1 MTGQLLSW
9 NAMINS
15 NYYGTLSKS
24 LPKFIAVVDEY
35 EYNYDTVLQIIDNS
49 GSSLLQ
55 GILVL
60 NHTASSSASLS
71 SYASPAPVSPRGE
84 DTAEAQLT
92 PDAEYAWNT
101 NGDGLMLLDMHG
113 IPTGYVD
120 DDSIAEYILTV
131 ADQQAADFLSVLS
144 NENANVFDEDIKKFP
159 PIMGE
164 FEMYMGPE
172 NMNSTTC
179 LSWVDTDGQWRP
191 KCLPLGGTS
200 VWGLAGSPYERGSG
214 SANDGDDGNADEKQP
229 IVMVAT
235 NLDATSMFHDLSRGA
250 NTAAS
255 NILTVLMAAKLF
267 GESVTDSVLDGL
279 QNKIMFAFFQGEN
292 YGYMGSRSFLR
303 DVAYPGFQCDENG
316 TVAAIAKNKDEEN
329 PKMACLNPLRHD
341 LAFMDIGSIKSMI
354 AVDQVGILS
363 DNNTFY
369 VHNSGNT
376 YYSDIMTGVSPD
388 DWAVAEASAGSLP
401 PSPLSSLVSLSGG
414 SVGGIILTGYDAAY
428 AEDSFY
434 MSHMDS
440 TERVSIDLEAIAKA
454 ATIVARTALAAAY
467 GDAYD
472 DDTVIVDTIAELDAD
487 DDTLNSLANCL
498 LENGNC
504 NFLSNYAKMERAN
517 SRSEYDTDL
526 GIGAA
531 LGKPPSYYPSVFD
544 SRNGQ
549 PFVQVNGKSYGAY
562 TADADEAYGDNSDDK
577 FLIRPGMLAMS
588 LHGLLDDYLGRGGS
602 DGTNDSSELKT
613 CSSTS
618 DCSNVAYCP
627 NNGDKSVCTASKV
640 CVCSRAQYHIAL
652 DEAIIPSPNNA
663 TGVFVISDDDEG
675 VSPMYTEPYW
685 GNDIGVHVFRS
696 SSGAAN
702 WTLGVG
708 IVASVGCI
716 AATMY
721 LNRRL
726 RKEKL
731 Y

>member
-1 MTGQLLSW
+1 MDS
-9 NAMINS
+9 S
-15 NYYGTLSKS
+15 YYDVLSKS

-35 EYNYDTVLQIIDNS
+35 EYNYQTVQQIIDNS
-49 GSSLLQ
+49 DSSLLQ

-71 SYASPAPVSPRGE
+71 SYSSPAPVSPRGE

-92 PDAEYAWNT
+92 PDNDYAWNA
-101 NGDGLMLLDMHG
+101 NGDGLILKDMYG
-113 IPTGYVD
+113 VPTGYVED
-120 DDSIAEYILTV
+120 ETIAEYILTV
-131 ADQQAADFLSVLS
+131 ADRQASDFLSALS
-144 NENANVFDEDIKKFP
+144 NEQANVFDEDIKTFP

-164 FEMYMGPE
+164 FNMYMGPE
-172 NMNSTTC
+172 GMNSTTC
-179 LSWVDTDGQWRP
+179 LSWIDTDGQWRP

-200 VWGLAGSPYERGSG
+200 VLGLAGSPYERGSG
-214 SANDGDDGNADEKQP
+214 SANDDGNENSKQP
-229 IVMVAT
+229 VVMVAT
-235 NLDATSMFHDLSRGA
+235 NMDATSMFHDLSSGA

-267 GESVTDSVLDGL
+267 GESVTDNLLDGL
-279 QNKIMFAFFQGEN
+279 QNKVMFAFFQGEN

-303 DVAYPGFQCDENG
+303 DVAYPGFQCDDNAS
-316 TVAAIAKNKDEEN
+316 VAAMAKNKDDDN

-341 LAFMDIGSIKSMI
+341 LDFMDIGDIVTMI

-363 DNNTFY
+363 DNKTFY
-369 VHNSGNT
+369 VHDSGNG
-376 YYSDIMTGVSPD
+376 YYGDIMTGMSSD
-388 DWAVAEASAGSLP
+388 DWTIQSASAGSLP
-401 PSPLSSLVSLSGG
+401 PSPLSSLFSLSEGA
-414 SVGGIILTGYDAAY
+414 VGGIVLAGYDTAY
-428 AEDSFY
+428 AENSFY

-440 TERVSIDLEAIAKA
+440 SDRVTIDLESIAKA

-467 GDAYD
+467 GDAND
-472 DDTVIVDTIAELDAD
+472 GSAADTIAELDAD
-487 DDTLNSLANCL
+487 DETLNSLAKCL
-498 LENGNC
+498 LQNGNC
-504 NFLSNYAKMERAN
+504 NLLSNYAKMERAN
-517 SRSEYDTDL
+517 SRSEYDADL
-526 GIGAA
+526 GIGPS

-562 TADADEAYGDNSDDK
+562 TASDTAYGDNTDDK
-577 FLIRPGMLAMS
+577 FLIRPSMISMS
-588 LHGLLDDYLGRGGS
+588 LHGLLNDYLGRGGS
-602 DGTNDSSELKT
+602 DGTNDSAELET

-618 DCSNVAYCP
+618 DCSKVEYCP

-652 DEAIIPSPNNA
+652 DEAIIPSPNNG
-663 TGVFVISDDDEG
+663 TGVFVVSDDDEG

-685 GNDIGVHVFRS
+685 SNDIGVHVFRS
-696 SSGAAN
+696 SGGAAN

-716 AATMY
+716 AATIY